1 MPEMSLQDAV
11 RKVLAEAEEPLYY
24 KEIASIIAAE
34 GLRENMG
41 ATPDKTVAAALS
53 VMRKNGEQIDVPR
66 RGYYVNRPT
75 IAPSPSAPILVE
87 DEEDEEYADST
98 AVRVAAY
105 GLYWE
110 REKVEWDLARGQKIE
125 LLGRPY
131 TAPEPVINFA
141 DQQGIYLLHQMQ
153 SVTYVGRTSAES
165 NGLLGRLKSH
175 TTNPRRSGRWDR
187 FSWFGLRPVSEEG
200 ELLGV
205 PEALTSDQLITI
217 LEAVL
222 IETYLPAFN
231 DKRGD
236 DMGQLYEQVID
247 PEIAA
252 SKANELLRDALRR

>member
-53 VMRKNGEQIDVPR
+53 VMRKNGERIDVPR

-87 DEEDEEYADST
+87 DEEDEESADST
-98 AVRVAAY
+98 AVSVAAY

-165 NGLLGRLKSH
+165 NGLFGRLKSH